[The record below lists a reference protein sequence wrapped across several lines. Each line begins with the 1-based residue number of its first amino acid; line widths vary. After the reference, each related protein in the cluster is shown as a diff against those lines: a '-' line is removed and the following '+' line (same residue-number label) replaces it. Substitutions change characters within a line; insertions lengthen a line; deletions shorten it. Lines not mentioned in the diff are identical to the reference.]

1 MAAAAVADEGP
12 VLVVEGTKETPS
24 TALTEKFI
32 RGLESYSITY
42 SEVFLSQWRYCGGD
56 TGQHSN
62 YYRLT
67 HPDYEFP
74 PHHDAC
80 VCGHPIKENCYITD
94 GAQMLVLGNCC
105 IKKFLKKENSGRT
118 CGRCGQAH
126 KNRLDNFCRRCR
138 KIMKEEK
145 RQREEEKK
153 RQKEEERKQRL
164 LEYLTRHA
172 EAERKRKE
180 ERRKQEEEERKQKA
194 ELRQRMYEM
203 YLKENEGKEKVTILE
218 RRDFFSSKRAELMI
232 EEEKRKKNL
241 EEMREVYA
249 EQRAR
254 LCCACGVQVC
264 KCETP
269 TYELFALNGKY
280 ICTKC
285 KNWKCRCAG
294 LGAGC

>member
-1 MAAAAVADEGP
+1 MAAAAAADEGP
-12 VLVVEGTKETPS
+12 VLFVEGTKETPS
-24 TALTEKFI
+24 TSLTEKFI

-42 SEVFLSQWRYCGGD
+42 SEVFLSQWRYCGGY

-105 IKKFLKKENSGRT
+105 IQKFLKKENSGRT

-145 RQREEEKK
+145 RQREEEERRKLRELMMKLEEEK
-153 RQKEEERKQRL
+153 RQREEEQCK
-164 LEYLTRHA
+164 
-172 EAERKRKE
+172 
-180 ERRKQEEEERKQKA
+180 KQEEERQKYQEERRTQEIA
-194 ELRQRMYEM
+194 MIERMYEL
-203 YLKENEGKEKVTILE
+203 YLKENEGKEKVKILE
-218 RRDFFSSKRAELMI
+218 RRDFFSSKRAKLMI

>member
-1 MAAAAVADEGP
+1 MAAAAAADEGP

-74 PHHDAC
+74 SHHDAC

-94 GAQMLVLGNCC
+94 GEQMLVLGNCC

-126 KNRLDNFCRRCR
+126 KNRLDNFCKACR
-138 KIMKEEK
+138 KTMKEEK
-145 RQREEEKK
+145 RQREEE
-153 RQKEEERKQRL
+153 ERQRL
-164 LEYLTRHA
+164 IELRVKLEG
-172 EAERKRKE
+172 EK
-180 ERRKQEEEERKQKA
+180 RKQEEERLRKERKGVAKKRNVQI
-194 ELRQRMYEM
+194 EL
-203 YLKENEGKEKVTILE
+203 LLE
-218 RRDFFSSKRAELMI
+218 RWINIHETSTTGKKIKETQSFSTKNIYRIIQQDEKKQEVKRLPKASI
-232 EEEKRKKNL
+232 QQ
-241 EEMREVYA
+241 RES
-249 EQRAR
+249 
-254 LCCACGVQVC
+254 LHCACGIHVC
-264 KCETP
+264 KCELADF
-269 TYELFALNGKY
+269 ELYQLNGEY

-285 KNWKCRCAG
+285 DNWKCRCVGTGCGAG
-294 LGAGC
+294 LSVE